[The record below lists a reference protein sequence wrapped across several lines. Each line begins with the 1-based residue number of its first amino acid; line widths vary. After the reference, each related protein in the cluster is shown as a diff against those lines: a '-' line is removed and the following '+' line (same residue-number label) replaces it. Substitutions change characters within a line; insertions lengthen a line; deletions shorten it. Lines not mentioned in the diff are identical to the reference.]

1 MPCFH
6 VPRVPMET
14 HAEKEGRRGA
24 DPGFERAK
32 KQGGAAL
39 GRVRGRVSRRTTI
52 RGVGGRIQVRR
63 RRRRGAPSRAN
74 VPRNAKSK
82 CRCEPSCQPASL
94 QVDALAALLFAFPS
108 SIFIFLV
115 TRRAPRVLLLSDVSS
130 IARRPPLRDS
140 RRSKELQRPRAIDRT
155 GRFTDRSILADTKR
169 RGGSRNKCYVYP
181 SWKVSFSL
189 VDRVIDP
196 APFVATC
203 FRQRASDDF
212 SYSFNT
218 RCYRRRNLD
227 DEIELRPPRYRY
239 VTLDVKVEL
248 EHGPRHNQIIRQECL

>member
-52 RGVGGRIQVRR
+52 RGVGGRVQVRR

-94 QVDALAALLFAFPS
+94 QVDALAALPFAFPS

-115 TRRAPRVLLLSDVSS
+115 TRRAPSTR
-130 IARRPPLRDS
+130 AFPLRRVVHRATAAATRFAPIERVVKAAGNRSNGPIHGSIDS
-140 RRSKELQRPRAIDRT
+140 R
-155 GRFTDRSILADTKR
+155 G
-169 RGGSRNKCYVYP
+169 
-181 SWKVSFSL
+181 
-189 VDRVIDP
+189 
-196 APFVATC
+196 
-203 FRQRASDDF
+203 
-212 SYSFNT
+212 
-218 RCYRRRNLD
+218 
-227 DEIELRPPRYRY
+227 
-239 VTLDVKVEL
+239 
-248 EHGPRHNQIIRQECL
+248 